1 MARLAGVD
9 ATLRTYGGLIVNRLI
24 DGLQQSEQIASGD
37 LEESITFEV
46 DEVDGAVRLDVLLAD
61 YYKFVDMG
69 RAAGKMPPISKLRE
83 WLRYPNVKDRL
94 GINGLP
100 DMKLNGIAY
109 LMARK
114 IKREGTKGN
123 HFFTNV
129 VDKSGIID
137 ELSEAVADA
146 AMNDLSLS
154 IDQLIKTVE
163 TRTR

>member
-1 MARLAGVD
+1 MARLDGIEG
-9 ATLRTYGGLIVNRLI
+9 TLRTQGGLIVNRLI
-24 DGLQQSEQIASGD
+24 DGLQQNEQSASGN

-46 DEVDGAVRLDVLLAD
+46 GQESGRVTLDILLAD

-69 RAAGKMPPISKLRE
+69 RAAGKMPPISKLRD

-109 LMARK
+109 LIARK

-129 VDKSGIID
+129 IEKSGIID
-137 ELSEAVADA
+137 DTVEAIADA
-146 AMNDLSLS
+146 AVNDLSLA
-154 IDQLIKTVE
+154 IDKLKLTVE
-163 TRTR
+163 TRSR

>member
-1 MARLAGVD
+1 M
-9 ATLRTYGGLIVNRLI
+9 TLDI
-24 DGLQQSEQIASGD
+24 
-37 LEESITFEV
+37 
-46 DEVDGAVRLDVLLAD
+46 LLAD

-69 RAAGKMPPISKLRE
+69 RAAGKMPPVSKLRD

-94 GINGLP
+94 GINELP

-109 LMARK
+109 LIARK
-114 IKREGTKGN
+114 IKRKGTKGN

-129 VDKSGIID
+129 IEKSGIID
-137 ELSEAVADA
+137 ELSDAVADA